1 MYNDD
6 ILFWTGRKYDN
17 HVLLNIY
24 STNQQYAKQFI
35 RSMIRPAIFPLLIGD
50 LQLESTEFGQSNNYS
65 IFQSRFRDHIL
76 IRLKYNFQF
85 EKVFDKKHQ

>member
-1 MYNDD
+1 
-6 ILFWTGRKYDN
+6 
-17 HVLLNIY
+17 
-24 STNQQYAKQFI
+24 
-35 RSMIRPAIFPLLIGD
+35 MIRPAIFPLLVGD
-50 LQLESTEFGQSNNYS
+50 LALETTEFGQSNNYS